1 MVDDFNGVAG
11 AAEFSFLLA
20 ILWRPERLTFRY
32 EGGALRTVT
41 VSRVYVRYLVFRQG
55 DWVDLENLA
64 LDS

>member
-1 MVDDFNGVAG
+1 MVDDLNGVAD
-11 AAEFSFLLA
+11 AAEFNFILA
-20 ILWRPERLTFRY
+20 ILWRPERLAFRY

-55 DWVDLENLA
+55 DYVDLENLA